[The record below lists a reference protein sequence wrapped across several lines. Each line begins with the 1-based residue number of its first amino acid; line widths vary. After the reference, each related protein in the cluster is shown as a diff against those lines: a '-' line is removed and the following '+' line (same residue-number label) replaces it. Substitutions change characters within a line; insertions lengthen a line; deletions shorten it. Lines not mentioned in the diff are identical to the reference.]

1 MKREPMGNE
10 REQDTW
16 LGNTLRRSPATAADG
31 CLDAETLAAYADGG
45 LSTKAAT
52 VVELHASNCSRCLAV
67 LATMERT
74 APAASVTEAWTLAR
88 VFRWAA
94 PLAAAATAV
103 AIWVAVPDRPNTQVE
118 STISQDLKS
127 AEQVP
132 VPVPGAV
139 PELRTETQN
148 PAPSTG
154 NLEKPQFRDEVR
166 RERAEPQTLGSAA
179 APVAPPGPIAPIA
192 PIVPSTGVF
201 APEAPPPA
209 AEALARADAP
219 QAAAPAP
226 APAQQKF
233 AADTVA
239 ENATAATAQR
249 SALSSATV
257 LTSESP
263 APGNP
268 LIRWRILA
276 NTLLER
282 SRDGGKSWTRANG
295 PAQNLAAV
303 RAVDADRAVVR
314 TSDKAEF
321 YTANGGQSWTRVQ
334 ENSTAPF

>member
-1 MKREPMGNE
+1 MGNE
-10 REQDTW
+10 GEQDTW
-16 LGNTLRRSPATAADG
+16 LGNTLRRSPATASDA
-31 CLDAETLAAYADGG
+31 CLDAETLAAWADGG
-45 LSTKAAT
+45 LNAKAASA
-52 VVELHASNCSRCLAV
+52 VELHASNCSRCMAV

-74 APAASVTEAWTLAR
+74 APAAAVTETWTLAR
-88 VFRWAA
+88 VFRWVA

-103 AIWVAVPDRPNTQVE
+103 AIWVAVPQRPIAPVE
-118 STISQDLKS
+118 TTISQDLKS

-132 VPVPGAV
+132 VPVPGTGSVA
-139 PELRTETQN
+139 ELGTSNQN
-148 PAPSTG
+148 AAPG
-154 NLEKPQFRDEVR
+154 ARGLQEQVQLRDEFR
-166 RERAEPQTLGSAA
+166 RERAEPQALGSVAA
-179 APVAPPGPIAPIA
+179 PAPNAGVAPAPVAPSAPTA
-192 PIVPSTGVF
+192 PF
-201 APEAPPPA
+201 APEPS

-219 QAAAPAP
+219 QTAAPAP
-226 APAQQKF
+226 GPAPAPPAQNF
-233 AADTVA
+233 AADAVT
-239 ENATAATAQR
+239 ESATAARSQR

-282 SRDGGKSWTRANG
+282 SRDGGKSWTRATG

-321 YTANGGQSWTRVQ
+321 YTTNGGQSWTRVQ
-334 ENSTAPF
+334 ENSAAPF